1 MDTIDLKD
9 RIKNYIE
16 QADER
21 MLKIIKAIIEA
32 EENKLSDPQKEI
44 LEERL
49 KYHQENPEEGK
60 TRSEVQDSLKEKFSV
75 KQLN

>member
-1 MDTIDLKD
+1 MDTVNLKE

-21 MLKIIKAIIEA
+21 MLKIINAIIEA
-32 EENKLSDPQKEI
+32 DENEVQDSYKEI

-49 KYHQENPEEGK
+49 RYHQENPEEGK
-60 TRSEVQDSLKEKFSV
+60 TWSKVQDSLKEKYG
-75 KQLN
+75 L

>member
-1 MDTIDLKD
+1 MDTVHLKE

-21 MLKIIKAIIEA
+21 MLKIINAIIEA
-32 EENKLSDPQKEI
+32 DENESLNSHGEI

-60 TRSEVQDSLKEKFSV
+60 AWKEVQDSLKEKYG
-75 KQLN
+75 L